1 VKHNRDEDND
11 KMSAKPPVE
20 DELVVDDGDILHYMP
35 LEDDRGNLSER
46 RSQL

>member
-1 VKHNRDEDND
+1 
-11 KMSAKPPVE
+11 MSAKPPVE
-20 DELVVDDGDILHYMP
+20 DELVDDGDNLHYMP